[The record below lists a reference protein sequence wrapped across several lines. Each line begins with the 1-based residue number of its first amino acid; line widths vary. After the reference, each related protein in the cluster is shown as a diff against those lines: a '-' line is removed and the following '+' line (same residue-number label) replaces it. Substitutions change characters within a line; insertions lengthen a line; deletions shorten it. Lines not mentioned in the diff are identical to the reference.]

1 MTGFSRDR
9 MREPLLCS
17 RNEIHG
23 LAMKAARGAGLPWGL
38 AEEAGWAACWLE
50 SRELGGVSAL
60 SSNLEEL
67 VSEDWRLDFPE
78 PSAGEWCSASG
89 TTDGLLAGV
98 TLADRAG
105 LDLNPSVGILVLRN
119 VRWPILMV
127 PFLAEAV
134 CPRHVTLRFQVEEH
148 PMPVGIFAHG
158 VDPDAEIL
166 KQKSRS
172 VTVFLEARDLDR
184 GNRAVPELDGS
195 IPIDEDAYARLDY
208 WAQKTCVPESAESRQ
223 KGAGGGE
230 LIETD

>member
-9 MREPLLCS
+9 TREPLLCS
-17 RNEIHG
+17 RNEING

-50 SRELGGVSAL
+50 SRRLGGMSAL
-60 SSNLEEL
+60 ASNLEAL
-67 VSEDWRLDFPE
+67 ASEDWSLDFPE
-78 PSAGEWCSASG
+78 PSAGEWRAVSG
-89 TTDGLLAGV
+89 ITDGLLAGV

-105 LDLNPSVGILVLRN
+105 LDLNPSVSILVLRK

-134 CPRHVTLRFQVEEH
+134 CPRHVALELQVEEH
-148 PMPVGIFAHG
+148 TVSVGIFPHG
-158 VDPDAEIL
+158 VDRDVEIL
-166 KQKSRS
+166 KHKSRS
-172 VTVFLEARDLDR
+172 GAVFLEARDLDK
-184 GNRAVPELDGS
+184 GNRAVLELDGS
-195 IPIDEDAYARLDY
+195 IPIDQDAYARLEY
-208 WAQKTCVPESAESRQ
+208 WAHKTCVPESAESRQ